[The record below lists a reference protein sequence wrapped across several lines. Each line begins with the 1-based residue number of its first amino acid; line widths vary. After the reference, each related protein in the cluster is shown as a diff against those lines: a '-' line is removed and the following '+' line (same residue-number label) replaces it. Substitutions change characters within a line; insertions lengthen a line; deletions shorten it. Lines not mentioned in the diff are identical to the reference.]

1 MDIIL
6 YMHTTTTI
14 VKNLTVASV
23 ICTTNYDFIQKII
36 FLQNNQK
43 IDILCI
49 KTNHHFER
57 NFFST
62 STTVYS

>member
-36 FLQNNQK
+36 LIIF
-43 IDILCI
+43 
-49 KTNHHFER
+49 NHHFER

-62 STTVYS
+62 NTTVYS

>member
-14 VKNLTVASV
+14 VKNLSFAQQTMILSR
-23 ICTTNYDFIQKII
+23 KL

-62 STTVYS
+62 NTTVYS